1 VIETSPY
8 FPNTDAFVDLTS
20 HDAYTA
26 GTPHATYA
34 RMRRESPVCWIDEA
48 EGCGF
53 WAVTTYREIV
63 DVSRLFDTYT
73 SRQGIRLE
81 EMTAAETESRRTLME
96 MDPPEHTRLRRLVSK
111 VFTRR
116 IVEEYERQI
125 RALAVEVV
133 DAAIGRDE
141 FDVAFDIVIDVAK
154 QLPMRMLGALMGT
167 PDADGDH
174 LVELGDALLGN
185 TDPEFTDHVVDQV
198 DTDEFRMMPFRSP
211 AGHELFDYAK
221 RQAHLRYDA
230 HDGSP
235 LHDDVIAK
243 LLAPTTDGEPLT
255 EREFQNFFT
264 LMVAAGND
272 TTRYSMAGMFMAMIE
287 QPAAFEALRDLPD
300 DHEAWRSATEEV
312 LRWTAVTTHFRRT
325 ATCDVELRGQQ
336 IRTGDKVVVYYP
348 SGNFDDAQFAS
359 PFTLDLGRSPNDH
372 LTFGRGGPHR
382 CLGEWLARM
391 ELRVVLQ
398 EWMRRVATIEQ
409 AGEREYLRSNFISG
423 IKHLPVRITRR

>member
-1 VIETSPY
+1 VTAIDISPF
-8 FPNTDAFVDLTS
+8 FPNQDPYVDLTS

-34 RMRRESPVCWIDEA
+34 RLRREAPATWIDEA
-48 EGCGF
+48 DGSGF
-53 WAVTTYREIV
+53 WAITKYRDIV
-63 DVSRLFDTYT
+63 DVSRLFETYT

-81 EMTAAETESRRTLME
+81 EMTPEETESRRTLME

-116 IVEEYERQI
+116 IVEDYELQI
-125 RALAVEVV
+125 RNLAIDVV
-133 DAAIGRDE
+133 DQAIARDE
-141 FDVAFDIVIDVAK
+141 FDIVVAVAK

-167 PDADGDH
+167 PDSDGDR

-198 DTDEFRMMPFRSP
+198 DTHEFRMMPFRSP
-211 AGHELFDYAK
+211 AGYELFDYAK
-221 RQAHLRYDA
+221 QQAEMRRDAPEGDPLR
-230 HDGSP
+230 S
-235 LHDDVIAK
+235 DVIAK
-243 LLAPTTDGEPLT
+243 LLEPTKDGEPLS
-255 EREFQNFFT
+255 EREFQNFFA

-287 QPAAFEALRDLPD
+287 QPAKFEALRDLPD
-300 DHEAWRSATEEV
+300 DHEAWRLATEEV

-325 ATCDVELRGQQ
+325 ATCDTELRGQR
-336 IRTGDKVVVYYP
+336 IAEGDKVVVYFP
-348 SGNFDDAQFAS
+348 SGNFDDEQFAD
-359 PFTLDLGRSPNDH
+359 PYTLDLSRTPNDH

-391 ELRVVLQ
+391 ELRVLLQ
-398 EWMRRVATIEQ
+398 EWMRRVDTIEQ
-409 AGEREYLRSNFISG
+409 AGQREYIRSNFISG

>member
-1 VIETSPY
+1 MTAIEISP
-8 FPNTDAFVDLTS
+8 FFVNTDPYVDLTS

-34 RMRRESPVCWIDEA
+34 RLRREAPVRWTEEA
-48 EGCGF
+48 EGSGF
-53 WAVTTYREIV
+53 WAVFKYRDIV
-63 DVSRLFDTYT
+63 DVSRMFETYT

-81 EMTAAETESRRTLME
+81 EMTPEETDSRRTLME

-116 IVEEYERQI
+116 IVEEYELQI
-125 RALAVEVV
+125 RNLAVDVV
-133 DAAIGRDE
+133 DQAIQNDE
-141 FDVAFDIVIDVAK
+141 FDIVIDVAK

-167 PDADGDH
+167 PDSDGDH

-185 TDPEFTDHVVDQV
+185 SDPEFTTHVVDMV

-211 AGHELFDYAK
+211 AGFELFAYAK
-221 RQAHLRYDA
+221 HQAEIRRDA
-230 HDGSP
+230 AADSP
-235 LHDDVIAK
+235 LRNDVLAK
-243 LLAPTTDGEPLT
+243 LLEPTKDGEPLS

-264 LMVAAGND
+264 LMVGAGND

-287 QPAAFEALRDLPD
+287 QPGKFEALRGLPD
-300 DHEAWRSATEEV
+300 DHEAWRLATEEV

-336 IRTGDKVVVYYP
+336 IHEGDKVVVYFP
-348 SGNFDDAQFAS
+348 SGNFDEEQFAD
-359 PFTLDLGRSPNDH
+359 PYTLDLTRTPNDH

-391 ELRVVLQ
+391 ELRVLLQ
-398 EWMRRVATIEQ
+398 EWMRRVGTIEQ
-409 AGEREYLRSNFISG
+409 AGDREFLRSNFISG
-423 IKHLPVRITRR
+423 IKHLPVRITRV

>member
-1 VIETSPY
+1 MTAIEISP
-8 FPNTDAFVDLTS
+8 FFVNTDPYVDLTS
-20 HDAYTA
+20 HDAHTA

-34 RMRRESPVCWIDEA
+34 RLRHEAPVSWTDEPD
-48 EGCGF
+48 GSGF
-53 WAVTTYREIV
+53 WAVFKYRDIV
-63 DVSRLFDTYT
+63 DVSRLFENYT

-81 EMTAAETESRRTLME
+81 EMTPEETDSRRTLME

-116 IVEEYERQI
+116 IVEEYELQI
-125 RALAVEVV
+125 RNLAIDVV
-133 DAAIGRDE
+133 DQAIQNDE
-141 FDVAFDIVIDVAK
+141 FDIVIDVAK

-167 PDADGDH
+167 PDEDGLH

-185 TDPEFTDHVVDQV
+185 SDPEFTTHVVDQV

-211 AGHELFDYAK
+211 AGYELFTYAK
-221 RQAHLRYDA
+221 HQAEIRRDA
-230 HDGSP
+230 PADSP
-235 LHDDVIAK
+235 LRNDVLAK
-243 LLAPTTDGEPLT
+243 LLEPTKDGEPLT

-264 LMVAAGND
+264 LMVGAGND

-287 QPAAFEALRDLPD
+287 QPAKFETLRGLPD
-300 DHEAWRSATEEV
+300 DHEAWRLATEEV

-336 IRTGDKVVVYYP
+336 IREGDKVVVYYP
-348 SGNFDDAQFAS
+348 AGNFDDEQFS
-359 PFTLDLGRSPNDH
+359 DPYTLDLTRTPNDH

-391 ELRVVLQ
+391 ELRVLLQ
-398 EWMRRVATIEQ
+398 EWMRRVGTIEQ
-409 AGEREYLRSNFISG
+409 AGDREYLRSNFISG
-423 IKHLPVRITRR
+423 IKHLPVSITRL

>member
-1 VIETSPY
+1 MAAIDISPF
-8 FPNTDAFVDLTS
+8 FPNTDPFVDLTS

-34 RMRRESPVCWIDEA
+34 RMRRESPVVWIDESD
-48 EGCGF
+48 GRGF
-53 WAVTTYREIV
+53 WAVMKYRDIV
-63 DVSRLFDTYT
+63 DVSRLFDSYT

-81 EMTAAETESRRTLME
+81 EMTPEETESRRTLME

-116 IVEEYERQI
+116 IVEDYELQI
-125 RALAVEVV
+125 RNLAIEVV
-133 DAAIGRDE
+133 DQAIQNDE
-141 FDVAFDIVIDVAK
+141 FDIVIDVAK

-185 TDPEFTDHVVDQV
+185 SDPEFTDHVVDQV

-211 AGHELFDYAK
+211 AGYELFDYAK
-221 RQAHLRYDA
+221 QQAEMRREAPEGDPMR
-230 HDGSP
+230 S
-235 LHDDVIAK
+235 DVIAK
-243 LLAPTTDGEPLT
+243 LLEPTKDGEPLS
-255 EREFQNFFT
+255 EREFQNFFA

-287 QPAAFEALRDLPD
+287 QPDQFETLRGLPD
-300 DHEAWRSATEEV
+300 DHEAWRLATEEI

-325 ATCDVELRGQQ
+325 ATCDTELRGQR
-336 IRTGDKVVVYYP
+336 IAEGDKVVVYYP
-348 SGNFDDAQFAS
+348 SGNFDDEQF
-359 PFTLDLGRSPNDH
+359 PEPYRLDLTRTPNDH

-391 ELRVVLQ
+391 ELRVLIQ
-398 EWMRRVATIEQ
+398 EWMRRVDTLQQ

>member
-1 VIETSPY
+1 MTAIEISP
-8 FPNTDAFVDLTS
+8 FFVNTDPYVDLTS

-34 RMRRESPVCWIDEA
+34 RLRREAPVRWTEEA
-48 EGCGF
+48 EGSGF
-53 WAVTTYREIV
+53 WAVFKYRDIV
-63 DVSRLFDTYT
+63 DVSRMFETYT

-81 EMTAAETESRRTLME
+81 EMTPEETDSRRTLME

-116 IVEEYERQI
+116 IVEEYELQI
-125 RALAVEVV
+125 RNLAIDVV
-133 DAAIGRDE
+133 DQAIQNDE
-141 FDVAFDIVIDVAK
+141 FDIVIDVAK

-167 PDADGDH
+167 PDSDGDH

-185 TDPEFTDHVVDQV
+185 SDPEFTTHVVDMV

-211 AGHELFDYAK
+211 AGFELFAYAK
-221 RQAHLRYDA
+221 HQAEIRRDA
-230 HDGSP
+230 AADSP
-235 LHDDVIAK
+235 VRNDVLAK
-243 LLAPTTDGEPLT
+243 LLEPTKDGEPLS

-264 LMVAAGND
+264 LMVGAGND

-287 QPAAFEALRDLPD
+287 QPGKFEALRGLPD
-300 DHEAWRSATEEV
+300 DHEAWRLATEEV

-336 IRTGDKVVVYYP
+336 IHEGDKVVVYFP
-348 SGNFDDAQFAS
+348 SGNFDEEQFAD
-359 PFTLDLGRSPNDH
+359 PYTLDLTRTPNDH

-391 ELRVVLQ
+391 ELRVLLQ
-398 EWMRRVATIEQ
+398 EWMRRVGTIEQ
-409 AGEREYLRSNFISG
+409 AGDREFLRSNFISG
-423 IKHLPVRITRR
+423 IKHLPVRITRV

>member
-1 VIETSPY
+1 MTAIEISP
-8 FPNTDAFVDLTS
+8 FFVNTDPHVDLTS
-20 HDAYTA
+20 HDAHTA

-34 RMRRESPVCWIDEA
+34 RLRREAPVTWTDETD
-48 EGCGF
+48 GSGF
-53 WAVTTYREIV
+53 WAVFKYRDIV

-81 EMTAAETESRRTLME
+81 EMTPEETDSRRTLME

-116 IVEEYERQI
+116 IVEEYEQQI
-125 RALAVEVV
+125 RNLAIDVV
-133 DAAIGRDE
+133 DQAIQSDE
-141 FDVAFDIVIDVAK
+141 FDIVIDVAK

-167 PDADGDH
+167 PDEDGLH

-185 TDPEFTDHVVDQV
+185 SDPEFTTHVVDLV

-211 AGHELFDYAK
+211 AGYELFTYAK
-221 RQAHLRYDA
+221 HQAELRRDA
-230 HDGSP
+230 PADSP
-235 LHDDVIAK
+235 LRNDVLAK
-243 LLAPTTDGEPLT
+243 LLEPTKDGEPLT

-264 LMVAAGND
+264 LMVGAGND

-287 QPAAFEALRDLPD
+287 QPAKFEALRGLPD
-300 DHEAWRSATEEV
+300 DHEAWRLATEEL

-336 IRTGDKVVVYYP
+336 IREGDKVVVYFP
-348 SGNFDDAQFAS
+348 SGNFDDEQF
-359 PFTLDLGRSPNDH
+359 PDPYTLDLTRTPNDH

-391 ELRVVLQ
+391 ELRVLLQ

-423 IKHLPVRITRR
+423 IKHLPVRITRS